1 MKKATFVGI
10 DPNGRG
16 VCMRFRLE
24 PAYRGA
30 ANAFLSTARG
40 DTVVLAAG
48 RDWGPL
54 PELGDGSPGVLFAAP
69 GAVGAK
75 EAFASLGYEA
85 VGTPAPV
92 TRRVTMVWLQA
103 GTAADSREAIVNR
116 ARNGWDE
123 PTVTIEPE
131 G

>member
-16 VCMRFRLE
+16 VGMRFRLE
-24 PAYRGA
+24 PEHKGA
-30 ANAFLSTARG
+30 AHALLSVADG
-40 DTVVLAAG
+40 ETVVFAADG
-48 RDWGPL
+48 DWFPVPAG
-54 PELGDGSPGVLFAAP
+54 GSDDGVLFAAP
-69 GAVGAK
+69 GSVGAK
-75 EAFASLGYEA
+75 EAFASFGYEA
-85 VGTPAPV
+85 AGTPAPV
-92 TRRVTMVWLQA
+92 TRKVTMVWTQA